1 MKKTDLSGLMAFVA
15 IAQERSFRRA
25 AARLGVTPP
34 TLSHTM
40 RELEAQVGIRL
51 LNRTTRNVA
60 PTEAGEHLLAQLVPA
75 FTDIDTA
82 LESLNTFR
90 EQPQGLVRINA
101 PRTAIELALVPH
113 LGRLARDYPGITL
126 EIVAQEGFA
135 NIVEQGFDAGIRLGE
150 DLHNDMRAVRVT
162 PDLRLAIVATPEYF
176 QRHGKPNHPEDL
188 LNHRCIGWRK
198 IASGELYKWKFQK
211 GDQVLSVSVNSPL
224 ILDDARLML
233 QAALAHAGIAFAIE
247 EEVSGHLAAGRLERV
262 MADWC
267 APFPG
272 FYLYYPNRRNH
283 PVALTTVINIMRYP
297 SQANLPEE

>member
-1 MKKTDLSGLMAFVA
+1 MKKTDLSGLAAFVA
-15 IAQERSFRRA
+15 IAKERSFRRA

-40 RELEAQVGIRL
+40 RDLEAQLGIRL
-51 LNRTTRNVA
+51 LNRTTRNVST
-60 PTEAGEHLLAQLVPA
+60 TEAGEHLLTTLAPLFA
-75 FTDIDTA
+75 DIDTA

-90 EQPQGLVRINA
+90 DRPQGVVRINA
-101 PRTAIELALVPH
+101 SRTAIQLALVPH
-113 LGRLARDYPGITL
+113 LGLLARDYPGITL
-126 EIVAQEGFA
+126 EIVAEEGFA

-162 PDLRLAIVATPEYF
+162 PDLRMAIVATPEYF
-176 QRHGKPNHPEDL
+176 QQNGKPNHPEDL

-198 IASGELYKWKFQK
+198 IASGELYKWTFKK
-211 GDQVLSVSVNSPL
+211 GDQILSVSVNSPL
-224 ILDDARLML
+224 IFDDARLML

-247 EEVSGHLAAGRLERV
+247 EEVKEHLAAGRLERV

-283 PVALTTVINIMRYP
+283 PVALTTVINVVLSLIHI
-297 SQANLPEE
+297 

>member
-1 MKKTDLSGLMAFVA
+1 MKKTDLSGLAAFVA
-15 IAQERSFRRA
+15 IAKERSFRRA

-40 RELEAQVGIRL
+40 RDLEAQLGIRL
-51 LNRTTRNVA
+51 LNRTTRNVST
-60 PTEAGEHLLAQLVPA
+60 TEAGEHLLTTLAPLFA
-75 FTDIDTA
+75 DIDTA

-90 EQPQGLVRINA
+90 DRPQGVVRINA
-101 PRTAIELALVPH
+101 SRTAIQLALVPH
-113 LGRLARDYPGITL
+113 LGLLARDYPGITL
-126 EIVAQEGFA
+126 EIVAEEGFA

-162 PDLRLAIVATPEYF
+162 PDLRMAIVATPEYF
-176 QRHGKPNHPEDL
+176 QQNGKPNHPEDL

-198 IASGELYKWKFQK
+198 IASGELYKWTFKK
-211 GDQVLSVSVNSPL
+211 GDQILSVSVNSPL
-224 ILDDARLML
+224 IFDDARLML

-247 EEVSGHLAAGRLERV
+247 EEVKEHLAAGRLERV

-283 PVALTTVINIMRYP
+283 PVALTTVINVVRYP
-297 SQANLPEE
+297 SQTISPEA

>member
-1 MKKTDLSGLMAFVA
+1 MKKTDLSGLVAFVA

-40 RELEAQVGIRL
+40 RELEEQVGIRL

-126 EIVAQEGFA
+126 EIVAQEGFT
-135 NIVEQGFDAGIRLGE
+135 NIVEQGFDAGIRLGK

-176 QRHGKPNHPEDL
+176 QQFGKPNHPEDL
-188 LNHRCIGWRK
+188 LEHRCIGWRK
-198 IASGELYKWKFQK
+198 IASGELYKWTFQK
-211 GDQVLSVSVNSPL
+211 GTQALSVSVNSPL

-247 EEVSGHLAAGRLERV
+247 EEVNEYLATGRLERV
-262 MADWC
+262 LADWC

-297 SQANLPEE
+297 NQANLPEE

>member
-1 MKKTDLSGLMAFVA
+1 
-15 IAQERSFRRA
+15 
-25 AARLGVTPP
+25 
-34 TLSHTM
+34 M

-162 PDLRLAIVATPEYF
+162 ADLRLAIVATPEYF
-176 QRHGKPNHPEDL
+176 QQHGKPNHPEDL
-188 LNHRCIGWRK
+188 LNHHCIGWRK
-198 IASGELYKWKFQK
+198 SASGELYKWKFQQ
-211 GDQVLSVSVNSPL
+211 GEQVLSVSVNSLL

-247 EEVSGHLAAGRLERV
+247 EEVGEHLAAGRLERV

-283 PVALTTVINIMRYP
+283 PVALTTVINVVRYSSP
-297 SQANLPEE
+297 ANLPEE

>member
-1 MKKTDLSGLMAFVA
+1 MKKTDLSGLVAFVA
-15 IAQERSFRRA
+15 IAKERSFRRA

-51 LNRTTRNVA
+51 LNRTTRNVST
-60 PTEAGEHLLAQLVPA
+60 TEAGEHLLAKLAPA

-82 LESLNTFR
+82 LEGLNGFR
-90 EQPQGLVRINA
+90 DQPQGLVRINA

-126 EIVAQEGFA
+126 EIVAEEGFA

-162 PDLRLAIVATPEYF
+162 PDLRFAIVATPEYF
-176 QRHGKPNHPEDL
+176 ERYGRPEHPEDL

-198 IASGELYKWKFQK
+198 IASGELHKWHFKK
-211 GDQVLSVSVNSPL
+211 GDQMLSVTVNSPL
-224 ILDDARLML
+224 VLDDARLML
-233 QAALAHAGIAFAIE
+233 QAALTHAGIAFAIE
-247 EEVSGHLAAGRLERV
+247 QEVREHLAAGRLEQV
-262 MADWC
+262 MAEWC

-283 PVALTTVINIMRYP
+283 SVALSTVINVVRYP
-297 SQANLPEE
+297 SQTGHDEE